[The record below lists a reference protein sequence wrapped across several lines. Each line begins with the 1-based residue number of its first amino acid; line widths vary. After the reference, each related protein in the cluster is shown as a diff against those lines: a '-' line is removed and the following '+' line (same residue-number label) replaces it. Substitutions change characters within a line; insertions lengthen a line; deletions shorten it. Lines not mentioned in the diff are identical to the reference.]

1 MVDVA
6 VLVGWSG
13 TVEGAA
19 ALERGAAEAL
29 LRGLPLAVVDLST
42 RDDGGEAAR
51 RAVAALEPAP
61 ASAQVLRRP
70 EHQDPVDALLDAV
83 PGAGAELLV
92 VGTRRRSPV
101 GKFLMGSTAQR
112 IILGSDVP
120 VLVVKAGREG

>member
-1 MVDVA
+1 MA

-19 ALERGAAEAL
+19 ALERGVAEAR
-29 LRGLPLAVVDLST
+29 LRDLPLAVLDLSAH
-42 RDDGGEAAR
+42 DDHGEAAR
-51 RAVAALEPAP
+51 RAVDALAERP
-61 ASAQVLRRP
+61 SSVDVLPRP

-83 PGAGAELLV
+83 PSSGAELVV

-101 GKFLMGSTAQR
+101 GKFLTGSTAQR
-112 IILGSDVP
+112 VILGADVP